1 MPPPETNPP
10 SPQNHKIFDA
20 WNSSST
26 GHQRAEIG
34 SSNATIW
41 RDIRSS
47 KLDLQFRNTANE
59 TNQPAP
65 FDGSTTSHVTPPSE
79 TLPSQPE
86 WKWVSEAEAK
96 RINLGVQDIRSY
108 MGINKRKAPDA
119 NANAN
124 ANANGKEKEVQME
137 KKAKVDEPES
147 EKSDIFAG
155 ITVYI
160 NGSTL
165 PTISDH
171 KLKYLLVEH
180 GGRVSISM
188 ARKTVTHV
196 IVGKPGTRPKGAG
209 GGLAAGKLQ
218 REIERGGW
226 KGVRV
231 VGVDWY
237 VSFLSFYPR
246 GNG

>member
-1 MPPPETNPP
+1 
-10 SPQNHKIFDA
+10 
-20 WNSSST
+20 
-26 GHQRAEIG
+26 
-34 SSNATIW
+34 
-41 RDIRSS
+41 
-47 KLDLQFRNTANE
+47 
-59 TNQPAP
+59 
-65 FDGSTTSHVTPPSE
+65 
-79 TLPSQPE
+79 
-86 WKWVSEAEAK
+86 
-96 RINLGVQDIRSY
+96 

-124 ANANGKEKEVQME
+124 GKEKDVQME
-137 KKAKVDEPES
+137 KKVKVDDTES

-196 IVGKPGTRPKGAG
+196 IVGKPGTRAEGAG

-226 KGVRV
+226 SV
-231 VGVDWY
+231 VGMF
-237 VSFLSFYPR
+237 SR
-246 GNG
+246 